1 MDNLGLLLKFKVNRP
16 LTEEEQAYQLKQDKR
31 LNVEPLNQ
39 LSTIRMNSTY
49 LEMVDKF
56 YGEKG
61 FVTPFFLVVITMSLF
76 MLYMGI
82 SVLIEGVPPV
92 DVSNFNLN
100 DEVDKAHVA
109 WLEEQRQAKQPEA
122 LWAGI
127 GITVMSLPLLIAVI
141 WLFLKEAFAYTHYP
155 IRLNRKN
162 GKIYVFRLDGTV
174 LAMPW
179 KDVFFTVGKG
189 RPRGSYDDIRG
200 HVLDADGVTVKET
213 FALSDY
219 DKLTEQELKAYPDN
233 VLETDYL
240 RRYWEFVRRYMEEG
254 PKTLLDRVD
263 VVMAIAHH
271 REGVWTS
278 FLRLNTG
285 WAGGWIIALPLTLL
299 VWPFRVLAMRTCKI
313 PQWPQ
318 WVEDECQVDADDP
331 YQRDEQHPHPGAAKI
346 SGA

>member
-49 LEMVDKF
+49 LEMVDKY
-56 YGEKG
+56 YGWKG
-61 FVTPFFLVVITMSLF
+61 YLTLGAFVV
-76 MLYMGI
+76 I
-82 SVLIEGVPPV
+82 SVLGIANLSFLLLSINQFNTYDNHEKIEDLLFLAVI
-92 DVSNFNLN
+92 FL
-100 DEVDKAHVA
+100 
-109 WLEEQRQAKQPEA
+109 
-122 LWAGI
+122 
-127 GITVMSLPLLIAVI
+127 MSLPLILVGV
-141 WLFLKEAFAYTHYP
+141 WMFLKETFAYTHYP

-213 FALSDY
+213 FALSYSGDLS
-219 DKLTEQELKAYPDN
+219 KEELNAYPDD
-233 VLETDYL
+233 VQETHYL
-240 RRYWEFVRRYMEEG
+240 FRYWEFVRRYMEEG
-254 PKTLLDRVD
+254 PVNLLDHVD
-263 VVMAIAHH
+263 VVMPVAHR
-271 REGVWTS
+271 REGVWNS

-285 WAGGWIIALPLTLL
+285 WHNLWLIALPFTLL
-299 VWPFRVLAMRTCKI
+299 IWPFRVFAMRTSKI

-318 WVEDECQVDADDP
+318 WVEDECQVDPNDP
-331 YQRDEQHPHPGAAKI
+331 YQRDEQHPQPASA
-346 SGA
+346 

>member
-1 MDNLGLLLKFKVNRP
+1 MDNIGLLLKFKVNRP
-16 LTEEEQAYQLKQDKR
+16 LTEEERTYQVKQGKR

-56 YGEKG
+56 YGWKG
-61 FVTPFFLVVITMSLF
+61 FVTMGSLALIAISSF
-76 MLYMGI
+76 IFYAGI

-109 WLEEQRQAKQPEA
+109 WLEEQRKAKQPEA

-127 GITVMSLPLLIAVI
+127 AITIMSLPLVIATI
-141 WLFLKEAFAYTHYP
+141 WLFLSENFRYTHYP

-162 GKIYVFRLDGTV
+162 GKIYAFRLDGTV

-213 FALSDY
+213 FALSDF
-219 DKLTEQELKAYPDN
+219 DDLSKEELNAYPDD
-233 VLETDYL
+233 VQETHYL
-240 RRYWEFVRRYMEEG
+240 FRYWEFVRRYMEEG
-254 PKTLLDRVD
+254 PKNLLDHVD
-263 VVMAIAHH
+263 VVIPISH
-271 REGVWTS
+271 RRESISLS
-278 FLRLNTG
+278 FLLISTG
-285 WAGGWIIALPLTLL
+285 WDRGRFIMLPMTLL
-299 VWPFRVLAMRTCKI
+299 IWPFRVLAMRTCKI

-318 WVEDECQVDADDP
+318 WVEDECQVDANDP
-331 YQRDEQHPHPGAAKI
+331 YQRDEQHPHPGAV
-346 SGA
+346 